1 MGESGLEIPNS
12 QSLKEER
19 RDASRF
25 QLRMEIKFVV
35 EVSIRD
41 WLTMHLDSA
50 FFTRLDTLDIRRM
63 LDIVL
68 QGRVRLV
75 FRRVATNQ
83 VLDQRVFG

>member
-12 QSLKEER
+12 QSLKEDR

-50 FFTRLDTLDIRRM
+50 FFYSPRYLRYSAYVGYRIA
-63 LDIVL
+63 
-68 QGRVRLV
+68 G
-75 FRRVATNQ
+75 
-83 VLDQRVFG
+83 